1 MEKYTLSEAMKN
13 LIKELSLE
21 DNLPYAEK
29 KADSVYWDVKKGS
42 KEENEQKTSNWT
54 QCLMVGSLFQ
64 S

>member
-29 KADSVYWDVKKGS
+29 KQIVSIG
-42 KEENEQKTSNWT
+42 
-54 QCLMVGSLFQ
+54 M
-64 S
+64 

>member
-29 KADSVYWDVKKGS
+29 KQIVSIGMWKRVVKKKMNKKPPTGH
-42 KEENEQKTSNWT
+42 
-54 QCLMVGSLFQ
+54 
-64 S
+64 